1 MKHRWTSLT
10 LRPVLALGLA
20 VIPWVVQA
28 QGQESAAQEW
38 RKANEAVGQFPRGHA
53 DVLRWE
59 QSQTPKA
66 ATAQS
71 PAASFAL
78 ASAADAVRAAW
89 SAHPELAS
97 PLAQLGRRNAER
109 IAAGDWS
116 SLDPGLQRW
125 IHQVDRLL
133 AIAATTRKAWFTAV
147 AARQTLQH
155 HENALTATGAAAE
168 LGRRMVRVG
177 NWSTYQQAQV
187 ALGESSARL
196 ELTRARLAV
205 QQAESAL
212 LKAMALDSVHDRVA
226 LPDRLP
232 ETPATPINE
241 TELQQ
246 RLASIQGHLPQAESR
261 KAAAQARQAFAAYT
275 ASLQAHRIHREEV
288 LKHRELIGE
297 ETLLRYNGMLKSVW
311 DLLADVNARSQAV
324 VAAIGV
330 ERDVL
335 IADTDLQ
342 WVLQGGQPESFVSL
356 GGGNPG
362 AGAAPAGH

>member
-1 MKHRWTSLT
+1 MKHRWARLT
-10 LRPVLALGLA
+10 LGPVLALGFA
-20 VIPWVVQA
+20 AIPWAVQA
-28 QGQESAAQEW
+28 QGQESAAQDW
-38 RKANEAVGQFPRGHA
+38 RKANEAVGQFPRGHV

-66 ATAQS
+66 TTPS
-71 PAASFAL
+71 PTTGYAL

-89 SAHPELAS
+89 SAYPELAS
-97 PLAQLGRRNAER
+97 PLAQLGSRNVEH

-116 SLDPGLQRW
+116 ELDPGLQRW
-125 IHQVDRLL
+125 IHQAGRLL
-133 AIAATTRKAWFTAV
+133 EIAATTRKAWFTAV

-155 HENALTATGAAAE
+155 HENALTATEAAAE
-168 LGRRMVRVG
+168 LGRRMVRAG

-205 QQAESAL
+205 QQTESAL

-232 ETPATPINE
+232 EPPTTLINE
-241 TELQQ
+241 IQLQQ
-246 RLASIQGHLPQAESR
+246 RLTAIQGHLPWAESR
-261 KAAAQARQAFAAYT
+261 KAVTQARQAFAAYN
-275 ASLQAHRIHREEV
+275 ASLQAHRIHRDGI
-288 LKHRELIGE
+288 LKQRELIGE

-311 DLLADVNARSQAV
+311 DLLADVSVRSQAV
-324 VAAIGV
+324 VAAISV
-330 ERDVL
+330 QRDAL

-342 WVLQGGQPESFVSL
+342 WVLQGGQPGSFVSL
-356 GGGNPG
+356 GGGAQGASAATPG
-362 AGAAPAGH
+362 H

>member
-1 MKHRWTSLT
+1 MTHRWASLT
-10 LRPVLALGLA
+10 LKSAMALGLA
-20 VIPWVVQA
+20 AIPWIAQA
-28 QGQESAAQEW
+28 QGHETPLQDW

-59 QSQTPKA
+59 QGQTPKA

-71 PAASFAL
+71 PAAGFAL

-89 SAHPELAS
+89 SAYPELAS
-97 PLAQLGRRNAER
+97 PLAQLGSRNVDR

-116 SLDPGLQRW
+116 TLDPSLRNW
-125 IHQVDRLL
+125 IHQLDRLL

-147 AARQTLQH
+147 AARQTLEH
-155 HENALTATGAAAE
+155 HVNAVTATESAAE
-168 LGRRMVRVG
+168 LGRRMVRIG

-205 QQAESAL
+205 QQSELAL
-212 LKAMALDSVHDRVA
+212 LKDMGLDSVHERVT

-232 ETPATPINE
+232 EPPTSPITE
-241 TELQQ
+241 TQLLQ
-246 RLASIQGHLPQAESR
+246 RITTIQNHLPRTESR
-261 KAAAQARQAFAAYT
+261 KVATQARQAFAAYT
-275 ASLQAHRIHREEV
+275 ASLQSHRIHREEI
-288 LKHRELIGE
+288 LKQRELIGE

-311 DLLADVNARSQAV
+311 DLLADVGARSQAV
-324 VAAIGV
+324 VAAISV
-330 ERDVL
+330 QRDAL

-342 WVLQGGQPESFVSL
+342 WVLQGGQPDSFVSL
-356 GGGNPG
+356 GGGNQSS
-362 AGAAPAGH
+362 GAAPVGH

>member
-1 MKHRWTSLT
+1 MKHRWASLT

-20 VIPWVVQA
+20 VLPWAVQA

-38 RKANEAVGQFPRGHA
+38 RKANEAVGQFPRGHV

-71 PAASFAL
+71 PAAGFAL

-89 SAHPELAS
+89 SAHLDLAS
-97 PLAQLGRRNAER
+97 PLAQMGRQNVER
-109 IAAGDWS
+109 VASGDWS
-116 SLDPGLQRW
+116 ALDPTLQNR
-125 IHQVDRLL
+125 IHGADRVLE
-133 AIAATTRKAWFTAV
+133 IAATTRKAWFTAV

-155 HENALTATGAAAE
+155 HENALTATEAAAE

-177 NWSTYQQAQV
+177 NWSAYQQAQV
-187 ALGESSARL
+187 ALGESSAQL

-205 QQAESAL
+205 QQAEWAL
-212 LKAMALDSVHDRVA
+212 LKAMGLDSVHDSVA

-232 ETPATPINE
+232 DTPATAINE
-241 TELQQ
+241 MQLQQ
-246 RLASIQGHLPQAESR
+246 RTASIQGHLPQAESR
-261 KAAAQARQAFAAYT
+261 KAASQARQAFAAYT
-275 ASLQAHRIHREEV
+275 ASLQAHRIHREGI
-288 LKHRELIGE
+288 LKQRQLIGE

-311 DLLADVNARSQAV
+311 DLLADVSARSQAV
-324 VAAIGV
+324 VAAISV
-330 ERDVL
+330 QRDAL

-342 WVLQGGQPESFVSL
+342 WVLQGGQPDSFVSL
-356 GGGNPG
+356 GGGTQG
-362 AGAAPAGH
+362 ASAAPAGH